1 MEIGA
6 EKGEEKG
13 QKGKKEGIGEKQVYQ
28 LSHILCDC
36 HAFFSSQAVTS
47 DNHPNFKYFI
57 LFQRRYAI
65 ILKYVTYS
73 KLDNK

>member
-13 QKGKKEGIGEKQVYQ
+13 QKGKKEGIREKQVYQ

-36 HAFFSSQAVTS
+36 HAFFQVTKLS
-47 DNHPNFKYFI
+47 RLIINQTSNIPFYFKEGM
-57 LFQRRYAI
+57 Q
-65 ILKYVTYS
+65 
-73 KLDNK
+73 

>member
-13 QKGKKEGIGEKQVYQ
+13 QKGKKEGIREKQVYQ

-36 HAFFSSQAVTS
+36 HAFFSSEAVTS
-47 DNHPNFKYFI
+47 PK
-57 LFQRRYAI
+57 FQI
-65 ILKYVTYS
+65 FHSIS
-73 KLDNK
+73 KTVCNNTKTCNIQ